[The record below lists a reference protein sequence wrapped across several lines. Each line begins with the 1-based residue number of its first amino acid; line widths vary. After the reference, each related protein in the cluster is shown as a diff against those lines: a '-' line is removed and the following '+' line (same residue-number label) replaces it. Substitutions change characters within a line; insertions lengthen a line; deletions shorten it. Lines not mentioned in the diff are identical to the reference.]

1 MYWVGAWVLW
11 GKWTILRGTALQC
24 ILLSE
29 FFDRLSFSICL
40 YYSLSPIIYIALL
53 SRCSGVRPAVGYS
66 SNSISSG
73 SGTYLFTYLMTGAVE
88 SVQQWDVVLH
98 CSSSGSSSSSS
109 SRSGT
114 YLFTYLLTGALES
127 VQQRLWDNFSK
138 QSKEEQGLYYCQL
151 MALSAALA
159 RGSVNGHA
167 RAADYHCQLILH
179 AISHHF
185 YSVLRPKILATTEMV
200 RPQSNCAFS
209 LLDCITCTRHTVPR
223 SGLMLP
229 IFHGFAGF
237 CLLRHIC
244 IWSS

>member
-1 MYWVGAWVLW
+1 
-11 GKWTILRGTALQC
+11 
-24 ILLSE
+24 
-29 FFDRLSFSICL
+29 
-40 YYSLSPIIYIALL
+40 
-53 SRCSGVRPAVGYS
+53 
-66 SNSISSG
+66 
-73 SGTYLFTYLMTGAVE
+73 MTGALE

-98 CSSSGSSSSSS
+98 CSSSSSS

-114 YLFTYLLTGALES
+114 FLFTYLLTGAVES

-185 YSVLRPKILATTEMV
+185 YSILRPKILATTEMV

-223 SGLMLP
+223 YGLMLP
-229 IFHGFAGF
+229 IFHGLRVSVCWDTYAYGPADATASQNPIVY
-237 CLLRHIC
+237 CLV
-244 IWSS
+244 

>member
-11 GKWTILRGTALQC
+11 GKWTILRGATLQC
-24 ILLSE
+24 ILLSQ
-29 FFDRLSFSICL
+29 FFDRLLIL
-40 YYSLSPIIYIALL
+40 YYSLSPMMYIA
-53 SRCSGVRPAVGYS
+53 
-66 SNSISSG
+66 
-73 SGTYLFTYLMTGAVE
+73 
-88 SVQQWDVVLH
+88 
-98 CSSSGSSSSSS
+98 
-109 SRSGT
+109 
-114 YLFTYLLTGALES
+114 LLTGALES

-223 SGLMLP
+223 CGLLLP
-229 IFHGFAGF
+229 IFRGLRVSVCWDTYAYGPADATASQNPIIY
-237 CLLRHIC
+237 CLV
-244 IWSS
+244 